1 MDRLADT
8 SAGRLKL
15 KTKHMP
21 TTVEDSVIIVKTRE
35 LCETILV
42 QPEFQNIRRQIDAF
56 LADEA
61 AKAQYQLV
69 VERGEQ
75 LQHKQQ
81 MAVPL
86 SNEEVAEFENQREQ
100 LVNNPVARAFLDAQ
114 QEMHRLQESVN
125 QYVAKTFEL
134 GRVPAAEDF
143 DSGSCGSGCG
153 CAH

>member
-1 MDRLADT
+1 
-8 SAGRLKL
+8 
-15 KTKHMP
+15 MP
-21 TTVEDSVIIVKTRE
+21 TTLEDSVIIVKTRE

-42 QPEFQNIRRQIDAF
+42 QPEFQNIRRQIDTF

-61 AKAQYQLV
+61 AKSQYQQV
-69 VERGEQ
+69 VEKGEQ